1 MKKRNNYQNFDNEKH
16 LVTIYITYKFI
27 KACSERERQRERGD
41 LWHISVCVTDEHTEG
56 GGYRGST
63 DDELAEGVHLP
74 VQRLRERDRS
84 LFFSRFLISKYV
96 NLLLICICALCQF
109 YEHKV

>member
-1 MKKRNNYQNFDNEKH
+1 MKKRDNYQNFDNEKH

-74 VQRLRERDRS
+74 VQRLRERDQVHRGESGLHRRVPAAS
-84 LFFSRFLISKYV
+84 LKW
-96 NLLLICICALCQF
+96 
-109 YEHKV
+109 

>member
-41 LWHISVCVTDEHTEG
+41 LWHISVCVTDEHIEG
-56 GGYRGST
+56 GGYRGPT
-63 DDELAEGVHLP
+63 DDKLAERVHLP
-74 VQRLRERDRS
+74 VQRLRERDQVHRGESGLYRRLPAAS
-84 LFFSRFLISKYV
+84 LKR
-96 NLLLICICALCQF
+96 
-109 YEHKV
+109 